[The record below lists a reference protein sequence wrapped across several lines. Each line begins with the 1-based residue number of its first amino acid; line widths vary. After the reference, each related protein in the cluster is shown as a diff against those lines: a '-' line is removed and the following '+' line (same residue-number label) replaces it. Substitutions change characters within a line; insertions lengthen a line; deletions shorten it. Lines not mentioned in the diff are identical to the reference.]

1 MPALLK
7 DGAVW
12 TLVLD
17 DGENRF
23 SPDFLD
29 FVDASLDE
37 IAHSSEPAVIVTTGS
52 DKFFSNGLDLDWVMA
67 NPGELPAYVDRI
79 HAMFAKFLTLPVATV
94 AAINGHAF
102 GGGAMMAIAH
112 DFRVMRDDRGYF
124 CFPEVD
130 ILIPFTE
137 GMSALIQAKLTP
149 QAAIESMTTGR
160 RYGAADALTRGIVDA
175 TASEADL
182 RTVAADLVAPMAGK
196 DRRTLGKIKQ
206 VMFADAAATLLK
218 PQPADVSI

>member
-1 MPALLK
+1 MPELIK
-7 DGAVW
+7 DGPVW

-29 FVDASLDE
+29 FVDAALDE
-37 IAHSSEPAVIVTTGS
+37 IAHSSEPAALVTTGS
-52 DKFFSNGLDLDWVMA
+52 EKFFSNGLDLEWVMA
-67 NPGELPAYVDRI
+67 HPDELGSYVDRI

-112 DFRVMRDDRGYF
+112 DFRVMREDRGYF

-137 GMSALIQAKLTP
+137 GMAALIQAKLTP
-149 QAAIESMTTGR
+149 QAQVESMTTGR
-160 RYGAADALTRGIVDA
+160 RFGAADALARGIVDA

-182 RTVAADLVAPMAGK
+182 RTVAADLVAPLAGK
-196 DRRTLGKIKQ
+196 DRGTLARIKQ
-206 VMFADAAATLLK
+206 VMFADAVAALDE
-218 PQPADVSI
+218 PQPTDVSI